1 MTKPTGNPVGR
12 PPTWPKNSKPMK
24 LWFRVGERTA
34 NALREIA
41 AQRGVTYSIVVRELL
56 DEALAE
62 QAPMLER
69 QWQARRIRQAASKK
83 KEWSF

>member
-1 MTKPTGNPVGR
+1 
-12 PPTWPKNSKPMK
+12 MK